1 MKQNYLRRLH
11 ADTRRGLFAALAAV
25 ACLTAQADDLFP
37 STAAITVGR
46 PVTEITAPGYYV
58 MQNKGANKYITQPAD
73 DPSNLNYTTTSDDYH
88 NVIYLAEGSTSGT
101 YTIQFYN
108 GYYAAQLGSDQSQW
122 TAEETNSPQEY
133 TLTATGSGTFFLEN
147 NGMRLNNNNS
157 YPMVSLTR
165 WSGNNAQL
173 FFYETTVDTVNA
185 TDYVQ
190 KVKDEIS
197 PWFTQN
203 VGSYFGL
210 SQAAYDA
217 NLATYTAAL
226 EGCDQKRFDSLKSIV
241 AENVNYPA
249 TGWYKLKNV
258 ATGQYMTYTDAN
270 YANGDGTTAA
280 SVVHVANVSNNLQLV
295 IQGIGLNSY
304 SGNMAFTT
312 LVATTTV
319 DGVETDLPG
328 VVTLNGETAKDNMY
342 LSADVETQAVSQST
356 LNEAYSQWQVE
367 DASEISIPLNLVSD
381 GKAYGS
387 FAAPFSVTLANGQ
400 AYTGTFTADSTTLNM
415 VTIGDE
421 GTTIP
426 GATPAVIV
434 VESETAD
441 TVVATINSD
450 AGTAADGD
458 LSGVYIARPRQ
469 ESWLILGQDM
479 TETEGTHVGFYT
491 TDEDSIGANQA
502 LIVAPTGVSSVV
514 LDFGEP
520 TAITTATTK
529 SATTAYDLQGR
540 RVLTPKH
547 GLYIVNGKKVIL
559 K

>member
-226 EGCDQKRFDSLKSIV
+226 EGCDQERFDSLKSIV

-367 DASEISIPLNLVSD
+367 DASEISIPLNLVAD

>member
-1 MKQNYLRRLH
+1 MKKNYLRRLL
-11 ADTRRGLFAALAAV
+11 ADTRRGLFVAFAAA
-25 ACLTAQADDLFP
+25 ACLSAQADELFP

-58 MQNKGANKYITQPAD
+58 LQNKGANKYITQPAE
-73 DPSNLNYTTTSDDYH
+73 DPSNLSYTSTSDDYH

-157 YPMVSLTR
+157 YPMVSLTQ

-173 FFYETTVDTVNA
+173 YFYETTVDTLNA

-217 NLATYTAAL
+217 NLAAYTAAL
-226 EGCDQKRFDSLKSIV
+226 EECDQERFDSLKSIV
-241 AENVNYPA
+241 EENVNYPA

-258 ATGQYMTYTDAN
+258 ATGKYMTYTDAN

-280 SVVHVANVSNNLQLV
+280 GVTRVTNSANNLQLV
-295 IQGIGLNSY
+295 IQGVGLNSY
-304 SGNMAFTT
+304 SSNIAFTT

-328 VVTLNGETAKDNMY
+328 VITLNGETAKDNMY
-342 LSADVETQAVSQST
+342 LSVDVETQAVSQST

-367 DASEISIPLNLVSD
+367 DATEIRIPLDVVSN
-381 GKAYGS
+381 GKAYGT
-387 FAAPFSVTLANGQ
+387 FAAPFSVTLADGQ

-434 VESETAD
+434 VDSEAAD
-441 TVVATINSD
+441 TVVATINSE
-450 AGTAADGD
+450 AGTPADGD
-458 LSGVYIARPRQ
+458 LSGVYSGRTRQ
-469 ESWLILGQDM
+469 SSWLTFGQDM
-479 TETEGTHVGFYT
+479 TETVGTHVGFFS
-491 TDEDSIGANQA
+491 TDEETIGANQA

-514 LDFGEP
+514 LDFGDP
-520 TAITTATTK
+520 TAIATATTK
-529 SATTAYDLQGR
+529 AATTAYDLQGR
-540 RVLTPKH
+540 RVLAPQH
-547 GLYIVNGKKVIL
+547 GLYIVDGKKVIL